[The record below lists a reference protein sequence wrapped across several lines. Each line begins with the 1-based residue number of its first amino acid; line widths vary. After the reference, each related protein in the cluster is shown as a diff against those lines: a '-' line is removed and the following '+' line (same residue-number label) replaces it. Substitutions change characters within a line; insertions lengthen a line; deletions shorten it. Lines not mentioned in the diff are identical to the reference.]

1 MLSSYEGKT
10 VLITGHTGFKGAW
23 LAQWLNLLGADVVGF
38 SLEPA
43 GGPNLFRDSGVSRIL
58 TDLRGDI
65 RSLSAMKRLVHSV
78 EPDFVFHLAAQSLVR
93 KSYENPVLT
102 WQTNLFGTINLL
114 QALRGLRKKCSAVM
128 VTSDKVYENSEWV
141 WGYRETDKVG
151 GTDPYSASK
160 GATEIA
166 LKSFVESFFPRDG
179 QTKIAIARAGNVI
192 GGGDWAQDR
201 VVPDVIRSW
210 SSNEPGLLRSP
221 QSTRPWQH
229 VLEPLSAYLWLAQT
243 LGADQRLHGEAFN
256 FGPVS
261 SHSRSVQDLVSAM
274 ASSWP
279 GASWR
284 HVSSESET
292 VSEAGLLKLNCDKAL
307 EVLGWFG
314 ALTFEDTVSM
324 TVRWY
329 RDFAEKPDNA
339 RGVTTAQIATYVEIA
354 KERGLAWARE

>member
-1 MLSSYEGKT
+1 MFDIYDGKT
-10 VLITGHTGFKGAW
+10 VLITGHTGFKGSW
-23 LAQWLNLLGADVVGF
+23 LAHWLELLGADVVGF
-38 SLEPA
+38 ALEPVE
-43 GGPNLFRDSGVSRIL
+43 GPNLFLDSGVSQVL
-58 TDLRGDI
+58 TDLRGDV
-65 RSLSAMKRLVHSV
+65 RSVSAMKQLVHSV

-93 KSYENPVLT
+93 RSYEDPVAT

-114 QALRGLRKKCSAVM
+114 EALRGLRKKCSAVI
-128 VTSDKVYENSEWV
+128 VTSDKVYANSEWV
-141 WGYRETDKVG
+141 WGYRETDRIG

-166 LKSFVESFFPRDG
+166 LRSFLSSFFPRNG
-179 QTKIAIARAGNVI
+179 QTSVAIARAGNVI

-210 SSNEPGLLRSP
+210 NSKEPGLLRSP

-229 VLEPLSAYLWLAQT
+229 VLEPLSAYLWLAQS
-243 LGADQRLHGEAFN
+243 LYADPRLHAEAFN
-256 FGPVS
+256 FGPVP

-292 VSEAGLLKLNCDKAL
+292 EPEAGLLKLNCDKAL

-314 ALTFEDTVSM
+314 ALAFEDTVRM
-324 TVRWY
+324 TVQWY
-329 RDFAEKPDNA
+329 WDFAENPNNA
-339 RGVTTAQIATYVEIA
+339 RSVTTGQIAEYVEIA
-354 KERGLAWARE
+354 RKGGLAWASE